1 MPSGFTPPSERSRSN
16 RGDSHS
22 DPDLGSGPLVPAAAT
37 IMVQRPGAASSSSR
51 AVARTFT
58 SQRSSNRDANAS
70 TSSSDDP
77 RRPAQ
82 ELTATQ
88 ATFLAGA
95 AVTHAHQA
103 SGVALQAAQAAQDR
117 QQRERQVVEQASLF
131 GNVLRHEA
139 RQVVDAARQAVSQAQ
154 LSEQATRT
162 QAQNAVQTL
171 RQAASAA
178 VSQAQQS
185 EQALRA
191 EAENAVSAI
200 QQQANERIAFFEREV
215 AQGKGTA
222 DRLTDLLAEANQ
234 RWFQAEDMNRA
245 LAHQMQEMQRQL
257 QSLKE
262 RQEAATLHS
271 PETASVEPP
280 IAPSEGQT
288 PHLSFPSMIFEPDSS
303 LNATV
308 LSPIAQTPK
317 SSPPTPVP
325 KASPCTSAQ
334 CAASGAPATTPPV
347 PASSSEQNELGKQVE
362 ELKFLVV
369 GLMKD
374 VHRLSNP
381 AAAAVSAPAPVE
393 GAAGGAPQQPAQ
405 QGEAAPSAQ
414 PQATSTTG
422 AVPTL
427 ALPLKPRQQTPQGD
441 DPDSSDSSSS
451 LSSSDFPAPPR
462 PACRTCGS
470 RAHDEADCPF
480 LTVNRPPGGDGDGGG
495 PPDGGPDGNPPPAT
509 ARSGAA
515 ASSKSKTPAEIEE
528 EVIRIKSLADLTFPA
543 PPENAAQARGFVN
556 QGLMAIGKVQRSPG
570 NEVYLWAQDCMK
582 LDDKALASDLR
593 FPRLDREIAAKLI
606 KVCRSG
612 RFGFLFQQ
620 MVESERM
627 TTGGVP
633 NGRCMLRAIFRHF
646 QLEKDRVGMLAERN
660 LLNIRLGGGSIA
672 ELIAFRDK
680 YLYVMTT
687 IPLDD
692 QPRETTLFNHLID
705 ELDKC
710 QVLKAKVEK
719 AREAG
724 LTSHRRTTE
733 WLWKR
738 VDIAIELHQQKINRQ
753 EFDRTLQAKPEVL
766 TSTTAQKPNVPAN
779 PAKPDAHPKGDK
791 PAKEKKEKKKKNKK
805 KKNKD
810 GEDEVPATPA
820 PNTPRTPRTPKGKGE
835 KGKGKGKGGGKG
847 DTTPRSQQAQS
858 AKNMTAEEKART
870 PCVFYA
876 YGACRS
882 DNCAF
887 LRDDANKYKGPKP
900 KSLAK
905 SKPKAKAKANAAIA
919 PLISAMPSQTLS
931 SPGKVTWLWDTAAG
945 RHLIGR
951 QALSSRALACVR
963 PTDSPVGFATGGGA
977 REGSHTLAFEGSKI
991 LPAEEQVYVLK
1002 ECPPAFSV

>member
-1 MPSGFTPPSERSRSN
+1 MLMPQP
-16 RGDSHS
+16 
-22 DPDLGSGPLVPAAAT
+22 PLVTVPAVRLKSSQLLKLRSWRALPSPMRT
-37 IMVQRPGAASSSSR
+37 MRLGLHCKLRKQRRTAS
-51 AVARTFT
+51 
-58 SQRSSNRDANAS
+58 
-70 TSSSDDP
+70 
-77 RRPAQ
+77 
-82 ELTATQ
+82 
-88 ATFLAGA
+88 
-95 AVTHAHQA
+95 
-103 SGVALQAAQAAQDR
+103 
-117 QQRERQVVEQASLF
+117 RERQVVEQASLF
-131 GNVLRHEA
+131 GNALRHEA
-139 RQVVDAARQAVSQAQ
+139 RHVADAARQAVSQAQ
-154 LSEQATRT
+154 HSEQAARA
-162 QAQNAVQTL
+162 QAQSAVQTL
-171 RQAASAA
+171 HQAASAA
-178 VSQAQQS
+178 VFQAQQS

-191 EAENAVSAI
+191 EAESAVSTI
-200 QQQANERIAFFEREV
+200 QQQADLRIAALEREV
-215 AQGKGTA
+215 AQGREA
-222 DRLTDLLAEANQ
+222 LDRLTDVLAEAQQ
-234 RWFQAEDMNRA
+234 RRFQAEDLNRTLGA
-245 LAHQMQEMQRQL
+245 QMQELQRQFQL
-257 QSLKE
+257 LRE
-262 RQEAATLHS
+262 GQEALLPPSLESAQT
-271 PETASVEPP
+271 EPP
-280 IAPSEGQT
+280 VASQEQT
-288 PHLSFPSMIFEPDSS
+288 PHLSFPSMVFEPDSS

-325 KASPCTSAQ
+325 KASPCAPAQ
-334 CAASGAPATTPPV
+334 GAATGAPATTPPV

-362 ELKFLVV
+362 DLKFLVV

-374 VHRLSNP
+374 VHRLNTS
-381 AAAAVSAPAPVE
+381 ATATVSAPAPAE
-393 GAAGGAPQQPAQ
+393 GAAGGAPQLFAQ
-405 QGEAAPSAQ
+405 QGEAASSAQ
-414 PQATSTTG
+414 PQATTATG

-427 ALPLKPRQQTPQGD
+427 VLPLKPRQQTPQGD
-441 DPDSSDSSSS
+441 DPDSSGSSSS
-451 LSSSDFPAPPR
+451 SSSSGTPAQSR
-462 PACRTCGS
+462 PACRMCGS
-470 RAHDEADCPF
+470 KAHDEEDCPF
-480 LTVNRPPGGDGDGGG
+480 LTINRPPGGGGDGGG
-495 PPDGGPDGNPPPAT
+495 SPDGDPEGNPSAAT

-515 ASSKSKTPAEIEE
+515 ASSKSKTPAELEE

-556 QGLMAIGKVQRSPG
+556 QVLMAIGKVQRSPG
-570 NEVYLWAQDCMK
+570 NEVYLWAQDCVK

-612 RFGFLFQQ
+612 RFGLLFQQ

-627 TTGGVP
+627 STGGMP
-633 NGRCMLRAIFRHF
+633 NGRRMLRAIFRHF
-646 QLEKDRVGMLAERN
+646 QLEKDRIGMLAERN

-710 QVLKAKVEK
+710 PTLKAKVEK

-724 LTSHRRTTE
+724 LSSHRRTAE

-766 TSTTAQKPNVPAN
+766 TSTTTQKPNVPAN
-779 PAKPDAHPKGDK
+779 PAKPDAQPKGDK
-791 PAKEKKEKKKKNKK
+791 PTKEKKEKKRKK
-805 KKNKD
+805 KKKKDKD

-820 PNTPRTPRTPKGKGE
+820 PNTPRTPRTPRTPKGKGQ
-835 KGKGKGKGGGKG
+835 KGKGKGKGGSQG

-858 AKNMTAEEKART
+858 AKNMSAEEKART
-870 PCVFYA
+870 PCMFYA

-887 LRDDANKYKGPKP
+887 LHDDANKYKGPKP

-905 SKPKAKAKANAAIA
+905 AKPKAKAKANAAIA
-919 PLISAMPSQTLS
+919 PIISAMPSQTLS

-951 QALSSRALACVR
+951 QALSARALACVR

-991 LPAEEQVYVLK
+991 LPADEQVYVLK
-1002 ECPPAFSV
+1002 ECPPAFSVGKAVVDDGHMFVWDPREDRPFLVPKKELHRCKLRIPRVLGLMLLGL

>member
-37 IMVQRPGAASSSSR
+37 IMVQRPSAASSSSR
-51 AVARTFT
+51 VVARTFT
-58 SQRSSNRDANAS
+58 SQRPSNRDANAS
-70 TSSSDDP
+70 TSSSDGP

-82 ELTATQ
+82 ELSATQ

-95 AVTHAHQA
+95 AVSHAHHA
-103 SGVALQAAQAAQDR
+103 SGVALQAAQAAQDS
-117 QQRERQVVEQASLF
+117 QQRERRVVEEATLF
-131 GNVLRHEA
+131 GSALRQEA
-139 RQVVDAARQAVSQAQ
+139 RHVVDAARQAVSQAQ

-162 QAQNAVQTL
+162 QAQNAVQSL
-171 RQAASAA
+171 HQAASAA
-178 VSQAQQS
+178 VSQAQRS

-191 EAENAVSAI
+191 EAESAVSVI
-200 QQQANERIAFFEREV
+200 QQQANERIAFLEREV

-222 DRLTDLLAEANQ
+222 DRLADLLAEANQ
-234 RWFQAEDMNRA
+234 RWFQAEDMIRA
-245 LAHQMQEMQRQL
+245 LATQTQELQRQL

-271 PETASVEPP
+271 PEAASVEPP
-280 IAPSEGQT
+280 VAPSEGQT

-325 KASPCTSAQ
+325 KASPCAFAQ
-334 CAASGAPATTPPV
+334 GAAAGAPATTPPV
-347 PASSSEQNELGKQVE
+347 PASSSEQNELSKQVE
-362 ELKFLVV
+362 DLKVLVV

-381 AAAAVSAPAPVE
+381 AAAAVSAPAPAE

-405 QGEAAPSAQ
+405 QGEAASSTQ

-451 LSSSDFPAPPR
+451 SSSSDSPAPPR
-462 PACRTCGS
+462 PACRMCGS

-495 PPDGGPDGNPPPAT
+495 PDGNPPSAT

-515 ASSKSKTPAEIEE
+515 ASSKSKTPAELEE

-556 QGLMAIGKVQRSPG
+556 QVLMAIGKVQRSPG

-612 RFGFLFQQ
+612 RFGLLFQQ

-627 TTGGVP
+627 TTGGMP

-660 LLNIRLGGGSIA
+660 LLNIRLGGGLIA

-766 TSTTAQKPNVPAN
+766 TCLPIRQSRTHSRKATSPR
-779 PAKPDAHPKGDK
+779 GRR
-791 PAKEKKEKKKKNKK
+791 KKRKRRARRRRKRM
-805 KKNKD
+805 
-810 GEDEVPATPA
+810 A
-820 PNTPRTPRTPKGKGE
+820 P
-835 KGKGKGKGGGKG
+835 
-847 DTTPRSQQAQS
+847 
-858 AKNMTAEEKART
+858 
-870 PCVFYA
+870 
-876 YGACRS
+876 
-882 DNCAF
+882 
-887 LRDDANKYKGPKP
+887 
-900 KSLAK
+900 
-905 SKPKAKAKANAAIA
+905 
-919 PLISAMPSQTLS
+919 
-931 SPGKVTWLWDTAAG
+931 
-945 RHLIGR
+945 
-951 QALSSRALACVR
+951 
-963 PTDSPVGFATGGGA
+963 
-977 REGSHTLAFEGSKI
+977 
-991 LPAEEQVYVLK
+991 
-1002 ECPPAFSV
+1002 